1 MVSGA
6 ARRPSALAVPAPWRH
21 TGRVMFLS
29 RSSLA
34 SLRAGGAV
42 VLALFVG
49 LCASRSYAGPA
60 TDDGGTQSNIVPPS
74 STCDRSEPFRRRPL
88 NLTRNGR
95 WIGLGVSYGPHRRHQ
110 RPGGPDPTD
119 EQLLEDLRI
128 LAKHWSMLRVYSA
141 DDLTER
147 MLGILRREKIPLK
160 VMVGAWIDSEADASD
175 EADAT
180 KRAGNSREANRRQ
193 LRNAVRLANE
203 YQDLVIAVCVGNETQ
218 VSWTSHPV
226 QPEVLTNYI
235 RCVRKATSLPV
246 TTADDFT
253 FWTAPKSTA
262 LADEVDFIV
271 VHAYAM
277 WRGKKLAEAL
287 DFTKAQYAATRMR
300 HPDYTIVLGEA
311 GWATS
316 KVDFGEQHELIKGVA
331 DEASQRRFFSSFTDW
346 VDHDRVPSFYFEA
359 FDEPWKGG
367 DHPDEVEK
375 HWGLY
380 TVDRRPK
387 AAVRQG
393 GRGDLVP

>member
-1 MVSGA
+1 
-6 ARRPSALAVPAPWRH
+6 
-21 TGRVMFLS
+21 MFIR

-34 SLRAGGAV
+34 TLRARGAV
-42 VLALFVG
+42 VLVLFVG
-49 LCASRSYAGPA
+49 LCASQSHAGLA
-60 TDDGGTQSNIVPPS
+60 TDDGDTQINVVTPS
-74 STCDRSEPFRRRPL
+74 SKCDRSEPFRRRPL

-95 WIGLGVSYGPHRRHQ
+95 WIGRGVSYGPHRRHQ

-128 LAKHWSMLRVYSA
+128 LAKHWSMLRVYNA

-147 MLGILRREKIPLK
+147 MLGILQREEIPLK
-160 VMVGAWIDSEADASD
+160 VMVGAWIDSESDASD
-175 EADAT
+175 AT
-180 KRAGNSREANRRQ
+180 EQQKNAHEANLRQ
-193 LRNAVRLANE
+193 IRNAVRMANE
-203 YQDLVIAVCVGNETQ
+203 YPDIVIAVCVGNETQ

-253 FWTAPKSTA
+253 FWTAAKSTA

-277 WRGKKLAEAL
+277 WHGKQLADAL
-287 DFTKAQYAATRMR
+287 KFTKAQYAATRKR
-300 HPDYTIVLGEA
+300 HPNQTVVLGEA

-316 KVDFGEQHELIKGVA
+316 KVDFGEQHSLIKGVA
-331 DEASQRRFFSSFTDW
+331 DEASQRTFFSSFTDW
-346 VDHDRVPSFYFEA
+346 VDRDRVPSFYFEA

-380 TVDRRPK
+380 TVDRKPK
-387 AAVRQG
+387 AAVRQNARG
-393 GRGDLVP
+393 GPAP